1 MGMAGVYLTPEDT
14 TKPKL
19 VRLPV
24 AVQERSPRWQR
35 GLERPAEIE
44 PKDESRSVFLLI
56 FLRVHPKR
64 YSDS

>member
-1 MGMAGVYLTPEDT
+1 MGVAGVYLTPEDT

-24 AVQERSPRWQR
+24 AAQERSPRWQT

-44 PKDESRSVFLLI
+44 PKNESKSVF
-56 FLRVHPKR
+56 
-64 YSDS
+64 Y